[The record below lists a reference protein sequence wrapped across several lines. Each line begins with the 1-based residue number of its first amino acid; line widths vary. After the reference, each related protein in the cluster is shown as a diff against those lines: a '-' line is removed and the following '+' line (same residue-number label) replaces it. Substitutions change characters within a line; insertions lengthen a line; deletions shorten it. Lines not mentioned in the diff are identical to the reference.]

1 MSFTAVLEADHA
13 ETLRTANGCQVRLE
27 SKQTLPL
34 SLLFQAD
41 CDPLLRSNQVAIDV
55 TARERG
61 VLQRLV
67 RHLRTRLTTLAQRA
81 RFVVIQDGDNVY
93 IEDVV
98 PVECPVR
105 HGLGTVGF
113 TDDHTPTACQIMPAA
128 NLFDAAASVCG
139 ILLRRHLEEVRIP
152 FVELALVKL
161 PGEHEFHNGFSR
173 VFYISMLNC
182 LTA

>member
-1 MSFTAVLEADHA
+1 MPILEGKLLSAFSF
-13 ETLRTANGCQVRLE
+13 
-27 SKQTLPL
+27 
-34 SLLFQAD
+34 
-41 CDPLLRSNQVAIDV
+41 
-55 TARERG
+55 
-61 VLQRLV
+61 
-67 RHLRTRLTTLAQRA
+67 RLTTLAQRA

-113 TDDHTPTACQIMPAA
+113 TDDHTPTTCQIMPAA

-152 FVELALVKL
+152 FVELALVEL
-161 PGEHEFHNGFSR
+161 PGEHEFHNGFSL
-173 VFYISMLNC
+173 VVYICMLNC